1 MEKLNIFQK
10 LQKARVDVQNMNLK
24 KSGENKFAGY
34 KYYELADFLPAIN
47 IVMDEVGL
55 CPIITFEND
64 YAIMRLYDCDNADS
78 FIEFKSPLIMIEQKG
93 SNAIQAL
100 GSVETYSRRYLYMT
114 ALEIVENDYSEAM
127 TKSEDKITEGTLGQ
141 IKLLVK
147 EYAELLDGRTEDDVM
162 EVLKAKFKFER
173 LEAITNLNGQ
183 TVINILASW
192 IAKTKKS
199 KEETA

>member
-1 MEKLNIFQK
+1 
-10 LQKARVDVQNMNLK
+10 
-24 KSGENKFAGY
+24 
-34 KYYELADFLPAIN
+34 
-47 IVMDEVGL
+47 
-55 CPIITFEND
+55 
-64 YAIMRLYDCDNADS
+64 
-78 FIEFKSPLIMIEQKG
+78 MIEQKG

-141 IKLLVK
+141 INLLVK